1 MLRKLALPLL
11 SVCCTFSYTV
21 FCAPVFAAEVNI
33 YSARQENLIKPIL
46 DIFTERTGVTVNLV
60 TGAADELIQRLTLEG
75 DNSPADMLITE
86 DVGRLYRA
94 KQAGVLQAVESAGI
108 NDVIPAQYRDSEGF
122 WYGLS
127 LRSRVIIYDKA
138 RVSPADLST
147 YADLANP
154 KWDNKICVRSSG
166 NIYNQSLVASMISRN
181 GIEATELWAT
191 GLVGNFGRDPQG
203 GDREQISAVAAGQC
217 DLAISNTYYFG
228 GMLKSDDE
236 AVRRAAEAVAVF
248 FPDQGGNGAHM
259 NVSGAGITKAA
270 KNRDAAVQLMEFLAG
285 EEAQA
290 WYAEVNNE
298 FPVRSDVPA
307 SELLQSWG
315 TFKADN
321 LALEQLGIHNAD
333 AVRLMDRAGWK

>member
-1 MLRKLALPLL
+1 MLRKFTLTLLA
-11 SVCCTFSYTV
+11 VCCTPYCV
-21 FCAPVFAAEVNI
+21 PALADEVNI

-60 TGAADELIQRLTLEG
+60 TGSADELIQRLTLEG
-75 DNSPADMLITE
+75 DNSPADMLIAE

-94 KQAGVLQAVESAGI
+94 KEAGVLQAVESAAI
-108 NDVIPAQYRDSEGF
+108 NDIIPAQYRDSEGY
-122 WYGLS
+122 WYGLT

-138 RVSPADLST
+138 RVNPADLST
-147 YADLANP
+147 YADLADP

-181 GIEATELWAT
+181 GVEATEAWAT
-191 GLVGNFGRDPQG
+191 GLVANFGRAPQG

-228 GMLKSDDE
+228 GMLKSINE
-236 AVRRAAEAVAVF
+236 AERKAAEAVAVF
-248 FPDQGGNGAHM
+248 FPDQNGNGAHM
-259 NVSGAGITKAA
+259 NISGAGITKAA

-298 FPVRSDVPA
+298 FPVRADVPA

-321 LALEQLGIHNAD
+321 LALEELGIHNAE
-333 AVRLMDRAGWK
+333 AVRLMDRAGWQ

>member
-1 MLRKLALPLL
+1 MLRKFTLTLLA
-11 SVCCTFSYTV
+11 VCCTPYCV
-21 FCAPVFAAEVNI
+21 PALADEVNI

-60 TGAADELIQRLTLEG
+60 TGSADELIQRLTLEG
-75 DNSPADMLITE
+75 DNSPADMLIAE

-94 KQAGVLQAVESAGI
+94 KEAGVLQAVESAAI
-108 NDVIPAQYRDSEGF
+108 NDIIPAQYRDSEGY
-122 WYGLS
+122 WYGLT
-127 LRSRVIIYDKA
+127 LRSRVIIYDKT
-138 RVSPADLST
+138 RVNPASLST
-147 YADLANP
+147 YADLADP

-181 GIEATELWAT
+181 GVEATEAWAT
-191 GLVGNFGRDPQG
+191 GLVANFGRAPQG

-228 GMLKSDDE
+228 GMLKSTNE
-236 AVRRAAEAVAVF
+236 AERKAAEAVAVF
-248 FPDQGGNGAHM
+248 FPDQNGNGAHM
-259 NVSGAGITKAA
+259 NISGAGVTKAA

-298 FPVRSDVPA
+298 FPVRADVPA

-321 LALEQLGIHNAD
+321 LALEELGIHNAE
-333 AVRLMDRAGWK
+333 AVRLMDRAGWQ

>member
-191 GLVGNFGRDPQG
+191 GLVGNFGREPQG

-217 DLAISNTYYFG
+217 DLAVSNTYYFG

>member
-217 DLAISNTYYFG
+217 DLAVSNTYYFG

>member
-1 MLRKLALPLL
+1 MLRKFTLTLLA
-11 SVCCTFSYTV
+11 VCCTPYCV
-21 FCAPVFAAEVNI
+21 PALADEVNI

-60 TGAADELIQRLTLEG
+60 TGSADELIQRLTLEG
-75 DNSPADMLITE
+75 DNSPADMLIAE

-94 KQAGVLQAVESAGI
+94 KEAGVLQAVESAAINGI
-108 NDVIPAQYRDSEGF
+108 IPAQYRDSEGY
-122 WYGLS
+122 WYGLT

-138 RVSPADLST
+138 RVNPADLST
-147 YADLANP
+147 YADLAEP

-181 GIEATELWAT
+181 GVEAAEAWAT
-191 GLVGNFGRDPQG
+191 GLVANFGRDPQG

-228 GMLKSDDE
+228 GMLKSTNE
-236 AVRRAAEAVAVF
+236 AERNAAEAVAVF
-248 FPDQGGNGAHM
+248 FPDQNGNGAHM
-259 NVSGAGITKAA
+259 NISGAGITKAA

-298 FPVRSDVPA
+298 FPVRADVPA

-321 LALEQLGIHNAD
+321 LALEELGIHNAE
-333 AVRLMDRAGWK
+333 AVRLMDRAGWQ